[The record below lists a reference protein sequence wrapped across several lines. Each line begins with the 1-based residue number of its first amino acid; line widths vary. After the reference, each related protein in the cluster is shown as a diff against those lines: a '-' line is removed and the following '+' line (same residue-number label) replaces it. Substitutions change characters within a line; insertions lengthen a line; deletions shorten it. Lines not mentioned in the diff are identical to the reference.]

1 MSTIK
6 KYDILGID
14 NVVSRYQKPAPEF
27 ESGTGLFF
35 RWQLLI
41 GKNPLDNSKLSDYM
55 APQDGSYNSTWP
67 NGPTLD
73 FNLHH
78 LLGPRMDPPGS
89 YILKLYTHGIPESL
103 NSSRSVEFYIKTIS
117 NKKDEIVLG
126 VHDSISLEGSTI
138 AVMDQKTAFKTDVT
152 NLILGI
158 LPLDNLVLSLGDGS
172 VVNIISSKMLSGTG
186 YENLELAVK
195 LSKGITKNIN
205 PGQRAKIEIQ
215 ITEPREF
222 GFTIPQPVYVED
234 LNIMALPDFTSNSSA
249 WDGPVSSKYE
259 TWTSLF
265 GSNEGVR
272 NKLLNSVFSGSSA
285 TSAELGIDF
294 RKYENFIHFSS
305 AKERLDNF
313 KYKIQLIE
321 HYDSQMT
328 ALSASLSPS
337 AETNRVQFVTKKND
351 IVSKFDAYENYLYTE
366 SSSYESGSYGIFN
379 ASTWPKSNSTI
390 PYTLTSSTTPAFTEW
405 YATQSLTALDY
416 DIDNPYNLEKTI
428 PAHVRLDPENANYIM
443 FVNMIG
449 QSFDHVYNYIDHMD
463 MIHDRQ
469 NELHLGLSKDL
480 VWDVLKSLG
489 WHGLNG
495 YNFDDLWA
503 YKLGTDESGSYQ
515 ATDSGS
521 TQNHVIASS
530 MPTEDI
536 TKEVW
541 SRTLNNLPHLLS
553 TKGTERSVRALVN
566 LYGLPPTTLRIK
578 EYGGTPKEMS
588 TKQYIKYE
596 NSGYSLKFDGS
607 QRLDTPWGP
616 LSSSYYN
623 HLHADK
629 APDVIEFRFNA
640 SEPQTS
646 ILVHNSIY
654 WGIELQAHPSASN
667 TGSAYHNHGRL
678 WTGYYGGSSG
688 YEAQSTSYLPIFD
701 NDWWN
706 VQFGLKENDMV
717 FLDIKKSA
725 DHSNG
730 RITHSGSIQMDMSGA
745 SYDSQALWNEIILP
759 HQLGWGKN
767 GNAFGNAAFNWTR
780 AQDGAGTLP
789 GYTGSL
795 QEIRYWAFSP
805 GTEKLSDAA
814 FDNHVLSPLSIEGNT
829 YTSSYTDL
837 VARWP
842 LGSTGATSSIE
853 SAKLPSEHPN
863 QTIST
868 APFTSSLSSSLGFQ
882 SLVASGSGFYEDN
895 SHFPSNWQYEEET
908 FYTVV
913 PEIIG
918 TRAVSDKIRII
929 DETYSGSLY
938 RDTSMVASSTK
949 LSAPD
954 SPLLGVFFSPND
966 DIDLDISHTIGG
978 AKFDDFV
985 GNPRDAYRTTYK
997 ELRNISNFYWQKYQ
1011 ASPNFAAYL
1020 KVLKYFDSSLFLQLE
1035 SLLPARA
1042 NKQTGLL
1049 IKPNL
1054 LERPTIARV
1063 SESFANLTYEQT
1075 EAIRPNPLFSTEHLE
1090 TYEAVFKTYIINGRD
1105 THANATPQ
1113 FPNSF
1118 DDSLATSYGIGNMA
1132 SADVPVYDR
1141 TTVSRRYQTYT
1152 SGSLGVISTAVSVQD
1167 FLPAAIKNQRYAG
1180 SKYGRVGG
1188 SIGGVINL
1196 INDPS
1201 VTGKGLFD
1209 ASTNIR
1215 CAIEV
1220 VETNPVELT
1229 TTQGPLTALGEIQ
1242 IR

>member
-1 MSTIK
+1 
-6 KYDILGID
+6 LGID
-14 NVVSRYQKPAPEF
+14 Y
-27 ESGTGLFF
+27 
-35 RWQLLI
+35 
-41 GKNPLDNSKLSDYM
+41 
-55 APQDGSYNSTWP
+55 
-67 NGPTLD
+67 
-73 FNLHH
+73 
-78 LLGPRMDPPGS
+78 
-89 YILKLYTHGIPESL
+89 
-103 NSSRSVEFYIKTIS
+103 
-117 NKKDEIVLG
+117 
-126 VHDSISLEGSTI
+126 
-138 AVMDQKTAFKTDVT
+138 
-152 NLILGI
+152 
-158 LPLDNLVLSLGDGS
+158 
-172 VVNIISSKMLSGTG
+172 
-186 YENLELAVK
+186 
-195 LSKGITKNIN
+195 
-205 PGQRAKIEIQ
+205 
-215 ITEPREF
+215 
-222 GFTIPQPVYVED
+222 
-234 LNIMALPDFTSNSSA
+234 
-249 WDGPVSSKYE
+249 
-259 TWTSLF
+259 
-265 GSNEGVR
+265 
-272 NKLLNSVFSGSSA
+272 
-285 TSAELGIDF
+285 

-313 KYKIQLIE
+313 KYKIELIE
-321 HYDSQMT
+321 YYDAKVS
-328 ALSASLSPS
+328 ALSASTSPS
-337 AETNRVQFVTKKND
+337 AEINRVQFVTKKND
-351 IVSKFDAYENYLYTE
+351 IISKFDGYENYLYTE
-366 SSSYESGSYGIFN
+366 SSSYENGSYGIFN
-379 ASTWPKSNSTI
+379 ASTWPKTDSTI
-390 PYTLTSSTTPAFTEW
+390 PYTLTSSTAPAFTEW
-405 YATQSLTALDY
+405 FTTQTTAALDY
-416 DIDNPYNLEKTI
+416 DIDNAYNLEKTI
-428 PAHVRLDPENANYIM
+428 PAHVRLDPENANYLM

-449 QSFDHVYNYIDHMD
+449 QSFDQVYNYIDHMD

-480 VWDVLKSLG
+480 AWDVLKSLG

-495 YNFDDLWA
+495 YNFEDLWA
-503 YKLGTDESGSYQ
+503 YKLGTDSSGSYQ

-521 TQNHVIASS
+521 TQNHVIDSS

-536 TKEVW
+536 TKEIW

-607 QRLDTPWGP
+607 QRIDAPWAKLEP
-616 LSSSYYN
+616 DNYT
-623 HLHADK
+623 HLGAVDGTTMS
-629 APDVIEFRFNA
+629 PDIVEFRFNT
-640 SEPQTS
+640 SQPQTS
-646 ILVHNSIY
+646 ILAHNKNR
-654 WGIELQAHPSASN
+654 WAIELQAHPSASN
-667 TGSAYHNHGRL
+667 TSSAYHNHGRL
-678 WTGYYGGSSG
+678 YLGARDTDAGG
-688 YEAQSTSYLPIFD
+688 YEFTQSAYHPIFD

-706 VQFGLKENDMV
+706 IQFGITRSKV
-717 FLDIKKSA
+717 FNVHLKKSA

-730 RITHSGSIQMDMSGA
+730 KITHSEKIPWDLAGNTYNAYLLWHENFDPFSIGIGGLTTGS
-745 SYDSQALWNEIILP
+745 
-759 HQLGWGKN
+759 
-767 GNAFGNAAFNWTR
+767 GNQWEYVTGS
-780 AQDGAGTLP
+780 AGTP
-789 GYTGSL
+789 TGYTGSI
-795 QEIRYWAFSP
+795 QELRYWKFP
-805 GTEKLSDAA
+805 TNDTILTDAA

-842 LGSTGATSSIE
+842 LGSTSATSSLTTATI
-853 SAKLPSEHPN
+853 SSSHPN
-863 QTIST
+863 QSITT
-868 APFTSSLSSSLGFQ
+868 TPFHTSANATMSL
-882 SLVASGSGFYEDN
+882 SGSGFYGTSAD
-895 SHFPSNWQYEEET
+895 WQYEEET

-929 DETYSGSLY
+929 NETYSGSLY
-938 RDTSMVASSTK
+938 MDSSVVSSSTK

-954 SPLLGVFFSPND
+954 SPLLGIFFSPND

-985 GNPRDAYRTTYK
+985 GNPRDAYRTSYK
-997 ELRNISNFYWQKYQ
+997 ELGHIRNHYWQKYL
-1011 ASPNFAAYL
+1011 AAPSFTAYL

-1075 EAIRPNPLFSTEHLE
+1075 KAIRPNPLFSTEHLE

-1118 DDSLATSYGIGNMA
+1118 DDSLVTSYGISNMA
-1132 SADVPVYDR
+1132 SADVPVYDL

-1167 FLPAAIKNQRYAG
+1167 FLPTAIQNQRYAG

-1188 SIGGVINL
+1188 SIGGIINL

-1201 VTGKGLFD
+1201 VIGKGLFD
-1209 ASTNIR
+1209 ASTNIK

>member
-1 MSTIK
+1 MNPVN
-6 KYDILGID
+6 KYDIPGIED
-14 NVVSRYQKPAPEF
+14 VLSRYERISVNTNNGA
-27 ESGTGLFF
+27 GIFF
-35 RWQLLI
+35 RWQLMVGESLA
-41 GKNPLDNSKLSDYM
+41 DNSKLSDYLVN
-55 APQDGSYNSTWP
+55 PSGNFNVDE
-67 NGPTLD
+67 NGKETID
-73 FNLHH
+73 FNLKDILHSKN
-78 LLGPRMDPPGS
+78 DNPGS
-89 YILKLYTHGIPESL
+89 YSLKLYTHATPKNL
-103 NSSRSVEFYIKTIS
+103 FPTRAVEFYIKTIS
-117 NKKDEIVLG
+117 PGKDEVVLG
-126 VHDSISLEGSTI
+126 VHDHVSLGGTTPEANNARLVYQTEL
-138 AVMDQKTAFKTDVT
+138 DTFRNK
-152 NLILGI
+152 I
-158 LPLDNLVLSLGDGS
+158 LPLNNLVLSLADGS
-172 VVNIISSKMLSGTG
+172 CVHILANKNVSEGT
-186 YENLELAVK
+186 YRNSEIAVK
-195 LSKGITKNIN
+195 LANGIPRNIR
-205 PGQRAKIEIQ
+205 PGQRVKIEIQ

-222 GFTIPQPVYVED
+222 NFTIPQPAYVED
-234 LNIMALPDFTSNSSA
+234 LNIMALPDFTINSSTSQ
-249 WDGPVSSKYE
+249 GPLSSKYE
-259 TWTSLF
+259 TWESLL
-265 GSNEGVR
+265 GPNEGVK
-272 NKLLNSVFSGSSA
+272 NELLNAVFSGSSA
-285 TSAELGIDF
+285 TSAVLGIDY
-294 RKYENFIHFSS
+294 RKYDNFVHFSS

-321 HYDSQMT
+321 YYDAQS
-328 ALSASLSPS
+328 AVLSSSASPAS
-337 AETNRVQFVTKKND
+337 EINRIQFVTKKNN
-351 IVSKFDAYENYLYTE
+351 IVSKFDGYENYLYTE

-379 ASTWPKSNSTI
+379 ASTWPKSSSAK
-390 PYTLTSSTTPAFTEW
+390 PHAMFHSTSSEAITWFTTQTSA
-405 YATQSLTALDY
+405 ALDY
-416 DIDNPYNLEKTI
+416 DIDNSYNLEKTI
-428 PAHVRLDPENANYIM
+428 PAHVRLDPENANYMM

-449 QSFDHVYNYIDHMD
+449 QNFDHVYNYVDHMD

-489 WHGLNG
+489 WNGING

-503 YKLGTDESGSYQ
+503 YKLGTDESGSFQ

-521 TQNHVIASS
+521 TQTFVNASS

-566 LYGLPPTTLRIK
+566 TYGLPPTVLRIK

-596 NSGYSLKFDGS
+596 NSGYSLNFNGS
-607 QRLDTPWGP
+607 QFVKSPWAK
-616 LSSSYYN
+616 LEANDYTHIST
-623 HLHADK
+623 DK
-629 APDVIEFRFNA
+629 APDTIELRFNA
-640 SEPQTS
+640 SKPQS
-646 ILVHNSIY
+646 SLLIHSSDM
-654 WGIELQAHPSASN
+654 WGIELEAHPSASN
-667 TGSAYHNHGRL
+667 TSSAYYNHGKLWLGVESGSSGGTWTATASAYHPL
-678 WTGYYGGSSG
+678 
-688 YEAQSTSYLPIFD
+688 FD

-706 VQFGLKENDMV
+706 IQFGITGQV
-717 FLDIKKSA
+717 FSLDLKKSA

-730 RITHSGSIQMDMSGA
+730 RITHEEKISWTHPGRSAGNLWNQTSGPHSLALGNHTPSYGWRMASGSTVS
-745 SYDSQALWNEIILP
+745 
-759 HQLGWGKN
+759 
-767 GNAFGNAAFNWTR
+767 
-780 AQDGAGTLP
+780 AGTLA
-789 GYTGSL
+789 GYTGSM
-795 QEIRYWAFSP
+795 QELRYWASP
-805 GTEKLSDAA
+805 SNPRLSDAA

-842 LGSTGATSSIE
+842 MGATGVTASLNSVT
-853 SAKLPSEHPN
+853 LPSKHPN
-863 QTIST
+863 QNIST
-868 APFTSSLSSSLGFQ
+868 TSFISAANVTMSL
-882 SLVASGSGFYEDN
+882 SGSGYTGTAAD
-895 SHFPSNWQYEEET
+895 WQYEEET

-938 RDTSMVASSTK
+938 MDSSVVSSSIK

-985 GNPRDAYRTTYK
+985 GNPRDAYRTAYK
-997 ELRNISNFYWQKYQ
+997 ELRNIQNFYWKKYQ
-1011 ASPNFAAYL
+1011 ASPTFAAYL

-1063 SESFANLTYEQT
+1063 SESFANLTYEQA
-1075 EAIRPNPLFSTEHLE
+1075 EAISYKPAFSTEHIE
-1090 TYEAVFKTYIINGRD
+1090 TYEALFKTYIVHGRD
-1105 THANATPQ
+1105 THASATPH

-1118 DDSLATSYGIGNMA
+1118 DDSLATGYGISNMA
-1132 SADVPVYDR
+1132 SADVPVYDL
-1141 TTVSRRYQTYT
+1141 TTVSKRYQTYT
-1152 SGSLGVISTAVSVQD
+1152 SGSSGIISTAISVQD
-1167 FLPAAIKNQRYAG
+1167 FLPAAVNNHRYAG
-1180 SKYGRVGG
+1180 SKYGQVNG

>member
-1 MSTIK
+1 MKPINR
-6 KYDILGID
+6 YNIPGIED
-14 NVVSRYQKPAPEF
+14 VLSRYERL
-27 ESGTGLFF
+27 SVNTGNGAGIFF
-35 RWQLLI
+35 RWQLMVGESLA
-41 GKNPLDNSKLSDYM
+41 DNSKLSDYLV
-55 APQDGSYNSTWP
+55 NP
-67 NGPTLD
+67 NGNFNVDGDGKETIN
-73 FNLHH
+73 FNLKDILHSKNES
-78 LLGPRMDPPGS
+78 PGS
-89 YILKLYTHGIPESL
+89 YSLKLYTHATPHGFDATR
-103 NSSRSVEFYIKTIS
+103 NVEFYIKTIS
-117 NKKDEIVLG
+117 RKKDEIVLG
-126 VHDSISLEGSTI
+126 VHDHVSREGTSSEASSAKLAYQTELTSF
-138 AVMDQKTAFKTDVT
+138 VS
-152 NLILGI
+152 NI
-158 LPLDNLVLSLGDGS
+158 LPLNNLVLSLADGS
-172 VVNIISSKMLSGTG
+172 CVHILANKIMSGTG
-186 YENLELAVK
+186 YNTFELAVK
-195 LSKGITKNIN
+195 LANGVPKNIK
-205 PGQRAKIEIQ
+205 PGQRAKLEIQ
-215 ITEPREF
+215 VTEPRELNF
-222 GFTIPQPVYVED
+222 SIAQPLYVEE
-234 LNIMALPDFTSNSSA
+234 LNVMALPDFTINSST
-249 WDGPVSSKYE
+249 DQGPLSSKYE
-259 TWTSLF
+259 TWESLL
-265 GSNEGVR
+265 GTNEGVK
-272 NKLLNSVFSGSSA
+272 NKLLNSMFSSSAA
-285 TSAELGIDF
+285 TSAVLGIDY
-294 RKYENFIHFSS
+294 RKYDDFVHFSS

-321 HYDSQMT
+321 YYDSKVA
-328 ALSASLSPS
+328 ALSASASPA
-337 AETNRVQFVTKKND
+337 AEVNRIQFVTKKNN
-351 IVSKFDAYENYLYTE
+351 IVSKFDGYENYLYTE
-366 SSSYESGSYGIFN
+366 SSSYENGSYGIFN
-379 ASTWPKSNSTI
+379 ASTWPKSTSAK
-390 PYTLTSSTTPAFTEW
+390 PHAMLHSTSSEAIAWFTTQTA
-405 YATQSLTALDY
+405 AALDY
-416 DIDNPYNLEKTI
+416 DIDNSYNLEKTI
-428 PAHVRLDPENANYIM
+428 PAHVRLDPENANYMM

-449 QSFDHVYNYIDHMD
+449 QNFDHVYNYVDHMD

-489 WHGLNG
+489 WNGING

-521 TQNHVIASS
+521 TQTFVNASS

-566 LYGLPPTTLRIK
+566 TYGLPPTVLRIK

-607 QRLDTPWGP
+607 QVIDAPWAK
-616 LSSSYYN
+616 LESDNYSHISADSS
-623 HLHADK
+623 
-629 APDVIEFRFNA
+629 PDIVEFRFNT
-640 SEPQTS
+640 SQPQTS
-646 ILVHNSIY
+646 ILAHNKNR
-654 WGIELQAHPSASN
+654 WAIEIQAHPSASN
-667 TGSAYHNHGRL
+667 TSSAYHNYGRL
-678 WTGYYGGSSG
+678 YLGTRNATNYSPYAFS
-688 YEAQSTSYLPIFD
+688 QSAYHPIFD

-706 VQFGLKENDMV
+706 IQFGISTAKIFNVHL
-717 FLDIKKSA
+717 KKSA

-730 RITHSGSIQMDMSGA
+730 RITHEEKIAWNLTGNEYSANLLWDESFAPHSIGIGGITIGAGNSWNYTAGVSGSI
-745 SYDSQALWNEIILP
+745 P
-759 HQLGWGKN
+759 
-767 GNAFGNAAFNWTR
+767 T
-780 AQDGAGTLP
+780 
-789 GYTGSL
+789 GYTGSI
-795 QEIRYWAFSP
+795 QELRYWKFP
-805 GTEKLSDAA
+805 TDNTILTDAA
-814 FDNHVLSPLSIEGNT
+814 FNNHVLSPLSIEGNT

-842 LGSTGATSSIE
+842 LGATGT
-853 SAKLPSEHPN
+853 
-863 QTIST
+863 
-868 APFTSSLSSSLGFQ
+868 TSSLSVVDIASKHPNQNITTTPFVSSVNATM
-882 SLVASGSGFYEDN
+882 SLSGSSFNGTSAD
-895 SHFPSNWQYEEET
+895 WQYEEET

-918 TRAVSDKIRII
+918 TRAVSDKIRI
-929 DETYSGSLY
+929 DDSTYTGNFY
-938 RDTSMVASSTK
+938 KDSSVVSSSIK

-954 SPLLGVFFSPND
+954 SPLLGIFFSPND

-1011 ASPNFAAYL
+1011 ASPTFAAYL

-1063 SESFANLTYEQT
+1063 SESFANLTYEQA
-1075 EAIRPNPLFSTEHLE
+1075 EAISFKPAFSKEHIE
-1090 TYEAVFKTYIINGRD
+1090 TYEAVFKTYIVHGRD
-1105 THANATPQ
+1105 THASATPH

-1118 DDSLATSYGIGNMA
+1118 DDSLATGYGISNMA
-1132 SADVPVYDR
+1132 SADVPVYDL
-1141 TTVSRRYQTYT
+1141 TTVSKRYQTYT
-1152 SGSLGVISTAVSVQD
+1152 SGSSGTISTTVSVQD
-1167 FLPAAIKNQRYAG
+1167 FLPAAINNHRYAG
-1180 SKYGRVGG
+1180 SKYGRVPG

-1196 INDPS
+1196 TNDTS

-1229 TTQGPLTALGEIQ
+1229 STQGPLTALGEIQ